1 MTILLGC
8 IADDLPRGATDLA
21 NNLVRAGMRVVQTS
35 GVPAGPLA
43 AEVDAV
49 VVALKSRT
57 TAPAEAVA
65 QSLEALRRLQRSGA
79 RQIYFKYCSTV
90 DSTPAGYIG
99 PVTEALIEALMEA
112 LGCDFTIAIPAFPDN
127 KRTVFK
133 GYLFAGEVAAQRERH
148 AKPSAHA
155 DD

>member
-1 MTILLGC
+1 
-8 IADDLPRGATDLA
+8 
-21 NNLVRAGMRVVQTS
+21 MRVVQTS

-65 QSLEALRRLQRSGA
+65 QSLEALRWLQRRGRGRS
-79 RQIYFKYCSTV
+79 IC
-90 DSTPAGYIG
+90 